1 MPPKTL
7 IRALLVAVA
16 AALALTTPVAAQWP
30 VTCVDLNDIVEL
42 HLGNHHNVGIYQ
54 QVFGEGAEY
63 GCRTDHVEDVR
74 GAFAWAF
81 DDADRSAA
89 PDLPDLAWPTDCVEL
104 NDIVEAHLGNHHNVE
119 IYQRVFGPAA
129 EAGCRRDH
137 RDDVRSV
144 FAWAFGP
151 GAVPEPV
158 PPSWPPF
165 EGATTG
171 ILNGVRYA
179 VSLSDAWIQTAGHDY
194 QRSEPWAILR
204 LRPAGLLERSL
215 REQAE
220 SVRDGLEDE
229 LRQLWPS
236 YSLFEL
242 TSFRPVRGGEQDAYE
257 ITYRI
262 QESPR
267 YCVVA
272 VTERIG
278 AATTWYGKS
287 QGVRA
292 INWMCEAD
300 VPRHGG
306 LTKELLDSLRVTG
319 RTDDYYTQSLIANG
333 VLIKAAAK
341 VRPEA
346 LPAAAAVVNWMLESA
361 RSDIPACMA
370 ASAAGLAIIPKD
382 DFVTALPEFASLSGQ
397 SDFTGRTYDSIELRG
412 LGAVHGQPVTATS
425 EESLL
430 GIGVPRDPHVTV
442 HEFAHAIQNLCFA
455 PADDRKWR
463 GFYARSVQANF
474 RPGSHQMHD
483 VYEFFAVFSD
493 AYFGVGHWLGDP
505 STSREL
511 IQRDFPKI
519 FQALQ
524 EIYGSPGPLAHPW
537 ASQTPG

>member
-1 MPPKTL
+1 MTAL
-7 IRALLVAVA
+7 RALLLAVA
-16 AALALTTPVAAQWP
+16 AALALVAPAAAQWP
-30 VTCVDLNDIVEL
+30 TTCVDLNDVVER

-54 QVFGEGAEY
+54 QVFGEGAEN

-81 DDADRSAA
+81 DDAVPSAA
-89 PDLPDLAWPTDCVEL
+89 RDLPELAWPTDCVEL
-104 NDIVEAHLGNHHNVE
+104 NDIVEAHLGNPHNVE

-137 RDDVRSV
+137 REDVRSV

-151 GAVPEPV
+151 DAVPEPV
-158 PPSWPPF
+158 PPPWPPF
-165 EGATTG
+165 EAATTG
-171 ILNGVRYA
+171 VLHDVRYA

-204 LRPAGLLERSL
+204 LRPAGRSGLTLE
-215 REQAE
+215 EQAE
-220 SVRDGLEDE
+220 SVRDGLMDE
-229 LRQLWPS
+229 VRELWPS

-272 VTERIG
+272 VTERIA

-287 QGVRA
+287 QAVRA
-292 INWMCEAD
+292 INWMCEED

-306 LTKELLDSLRVTG
+306 ESEELLDSLRVTG
-319 RTDDYYTQSLIANG
+319 NPADYYTQSLIADG

-341 VRPEA
+341 VQPDA
-346 LPAAAAVVNWMLESA
+346 LPAAAAVVRWMLGSA
-361 RSDIPACMA
+361 RSDIPPCMVA
-370 ASAAGLAIIPKD
+370 AEASLAIIPKD
-382 DFVTALPEFASLSGQ
+382 DFVTVLPEFARLSGQ
-397 SDFTGRTYDSIELRG
+397 ADFTGRTYDSFDLRG
-412 LGAVHGQPVTATS
+412 FGAVRGQPVTATS
-425 EESLL
+425 EELLL
-430 GIGVPRDPHVTV
+430 GIGTPRDPHVTV
-442 HEFAHAIQNLCFA
+442 HEFAHAIQNLCFT

-463 GFYARSVQANF
+463 GFYARALQANF

-493 AYFGVGHWLGDP
+493 AYFGVGHWPGDP
-505 STSREL
+505 STGRES
-511 IQRDFPKI
+511 IRKDFPDI
-519 FQALQ
+519 FEALQ
-524 EIYGSPGPLAHPW
+524 EIYGSPGSLGHPW
-537 ASQTPG
+537 AS